1 MAAITSEQVMTL
13 RGQTG
18 AGIMDCKGALNEAGG
33 DLAKAVEILRKKGL
47 AGLAKR
53 AGRAMKE
60 GVVVAKASA
69 DGKTLSLLELNCET
83 DFVAKNP
90 DVIGFANTLASDMLT
105 DASLAN
111 PAESEKAKERL
122 QALAMKMG
130 ENMQIRRG
138 VVYSAS
144 ATTVANFYVHNDNRK
159 GAIVELSFDGN
170 LAAAKAELEALAK
183 ELAMQSVAMS
193 PRYLRREDVPAD
205 LVAKEREIYKAK
217 MEKDEETAKANAAE
231 DGKTYKP
238 KPPEAIAKM
247 LDGRVNKFFQESCLL
262 EQATIR
268 DSKLTVTQ
276 AVKNLGAKL
285 GGNVAATRFNCFLVG
300 IE

>member
-33 DLAKAVEILRKKGL
+33 DLGKAVDILRKKGL

-53 AGRAMKE
+53 AGRTMKE
-60 GVVVAKASA
+60 GVVVAKTSPAA
-69 DGKTLSLLELNCET
+69 VSLLEINCET
-83 DFVAKNP
+83 DFVARNP
-90 DVIGFANTLASDMLT
+90 DISGFAATLASEMLA
-105 DASLAN
+105 DVSLAN

-122 QALAMKMG
+122 QAVAMKMG

-138 VVYSAS
+138 VVYTAAANTTAS
-144 ATTVANFYVHNDNRK
+144 FYVHSDNRK

-170 LAAAKAELEALAK
+170 MSAARADLETLAR

-193 PRYLRREDVPAD
+193 PKYLRREEVAAE
-205 LVAKEREIYKAK
+205 LVEKEREIYRAK
-217 MEKDEETAKANAAE
+217 MEKDETDAKAKAAE
-231 DGKTYKP
+231 QGTAYKP

-247 LDGRVNKFFQESCLL
+247 LEGRVNKFFQESCLL
-262 EQATIR
+262 EQASIR
-268 DSKLTVTQ
+268 DSKLTVSQ

-285 GGNVAATRFNCFLVG
+285 GGNVAVTRFNCFLVG

>member
-33 DLAKAVEILRKKGL
+33 DLTKAVDILRKKGL

-60 GVVVAKASA
+60 GVVVAKTSPAA
-69 DGKTLSLLELNCET
+69 VSLLELNCET

-90 DVIGFANTLASDMLT
+90 EVTAFAATLASEMLA

-122 QALAMKMG
+122 QAVAMKMG

-138 VVYSAS
+138 VVYTAAANTAAS
-144 ATTVANFYVHNDNRK
+144 FYVHSDNRK
-159 GAIVELSFDGN
+159 GALVELSFDGN
-170 LAAAKAELEALAK
+170 VAAAKTELEALAK

-193 PRYLRREDVPAD
+193 PRFLRREEVAADV
-205 LVAKEREIYKAK
+205 VEKEREIYKAK
-217 MEKDEETAKANAAE
+217 MEKDEETAKAIAAE
-231 DGKTYKP
+231 AGKPYKA

-247 LDGRVNKFFQESCLL
+247 LEGRVNKFFQESCLI
-262 EQATIR
+262 EQASIR
-268 DSKLTVTQ
+268 DSKLTVSQ
-276 AVKNLGAKL
+276 AVKNLGVKL
-285 GGNVAATRFNCFLVG
+285 GGNVAVTRFSCFLVG

>member
-33 DLAKAVEILRKKGL
+33 DLAKAVDILRKKGL

-60 GVVVAKASA
+60 GVVVAKTSPAA
-69 DGKTLSLLELNCET
+69 VSLLEINCET

-90 DVIGFANTLASDMLT
+90 DVSGFASALASEMLS

-122 QALAMKMG
+122 QAVAMKMG

-138 VVYSAS
+138 VVYTA
-144 ATTVANFYVHNDNRK
+144 AANTAAGFYVHSDNRK

-170 LAAAKAELEALAK
+170 ISAARADLETLAR

-193 PRYLRREDVPAD
+193 PKYLRREDVPAD
-205 LVAKEREIYKAK
+205 IVEKEREIYRAK
-217 MEKDEETAKANAAE
+217 MEKDEADAQAKAAE
-231 DGKTYKP
+231 QGKPYKA
-238 KPPEAIAKM
+238 KPAEAIAKM
-247 LDGRVNKFFQESCLL
+247 LEGRVNKFFQESCLI
-262 EQATIR
+262 EQASIR
-268 DSKLTVTQ
+268 DSKLTVSQ

-285 GGNVAATRFNCFLVG
+285 GGNVAVTRFNCFLVG

>member
-1 MAAITSEQVMTL
+1 MAAITSEQVMSL
-13 RGQTG
+13 RSQTG
-18 AGIMDCKGALNEAGG
+18 AGIMDCKGALNETGG
-33 DLAKAVEILRKKGL
+33 DIAKAVEFLRKKGL

-60 GVVVAKASA
+60 GVVTAKTSA
-69 DGKTLSLLELNCET
+69 DGKVQSLLEINCET

-90 DVIGFANTLASDMLT
+90 DVVNFASTLASDMLS

-111 PAESEKAKERL
+111 PAESDKAKERL

-138 VVYSAS
+138 VVYAAAGS
-144 ATTVANFYVHNDNRK
+144 TVSNYYVHSDSRK
-159 GAIVELSFDGN
+159 GAIVELSFDGA
-170 LAAAKAELEALAK
+170 LPAAKAELETLAR

-193 PRYLRREDVPAD
+193 PKFLKREEVAADV
-205 LVAKEREIYKAK
+205 VEKEREIYRAK
-217 MEKDEETAKANAAE
+217 MEQDEAAAKAHAAE
-231 DGKTYKP
+231 TGKPYKA
-238 KPPEAIAKM
+238 KAPEAIAKM
-247 LDGRVNKFFQESCLL
+247 LEGRVNKYFQESCLL
-262 EQATIR
+262 EQASIR
-268 DSKLTVTQ
+268 DTKLSISQ

-285 GGNVAATRFNCFLVG
+285 GGNVTVTRFSCFLVG

>member
-18 AGIMDCKGALNEAGG
+18 AGIMDCKGALSESGG
-33 DLAKAVEILRKKGL
+33 DIAKAVDILRKKGL

-60 GVVVAKASA
+60 GVVVAKTSA
-69 DGKTLSLLELNCET
+69 AAVSLLEINCET

-90 DVIGFANTLASDMLT
+90 GVSGFAATLASEMLA

-122 QALAMKMG
+122 QAVAMKMG

-138 VVYSAS
+138 VVYTA
-144 ATTVANFYVHNDNRK
+144 AANTAAGFYVHSDNRK

-170 LAAAKAELEALAK
+170 IAAARTELEALAK

-193 PRYLRREDVPAD
+193 PKFLKREEVAADV
-205 LVAKEREIYKAK
+205 VEKEREIYKAK
-217 MEKDEETAKANAAE
+217 MEKDEETAKAAAAE
-231 DGKTYKP
+231 GGKAYKA

-247 LDGRVNKFFQESCLL
+247 LEGRVNKFFQESCLL
-262 EQATIR
+262 EQASIR
-268 DSKLTVTQ
+268 DSKLTVSQ

-285 GGNVAATRFNCFLVG
+285 GGNVAVTRFSCFLVG